1 MQLENT
7 PEYTLVQYVD
17 GWPISVYFSAKESAD
32 DMGCHVR
39 TVYYYTT
46 QIAHERADRRRRND
60 GTLIMKIKLDEW
72 MNDGD

>member
-1 MQLENT
+1 MQVEGT
-7 PEYTLVQYVD
+7 PEYALVPYVD
-17 GWPISVYFSAKESAD
+17 GWPIGVYYSANEAAD
-32 DMGCHVR
+32 ALGCHVR

-60 GTLIMKIKLDEW
+60 GTLIMKIKLDEG